1 MRYLELVGYVA
12 SALVVL
18 TFYMNDM
25 VSLRVAALASNCAFL
40 VYGVGFNLGPVIV
53 LHGIL
58 LPLNVWRLAQR
69 MGTGARLSAVDF
81 LRRRLSGG
89 TRR

>member
-1 MRYLELVGYVA
+1 MRYLEFVGYVA

-25 VSLRVAALASNCAFL
+25 VSLRIAALASNCAFL
-40 VYGVGFNLGPVIV
+40 AYGVGLNLGPVIV

-58 LPLNVWRLAQR
+58 LPLNIWRLAQR
-69 MGTGARLSAVDF
+69 MGPRLSAVEF
-81 LRRRLSGG
+81 LLKRLSGG

>member
-1 MRYLELVGYVA
+1 MRYLEFVGYVA

-40 VYGVGFNLGPVIV
+40 AYGVGLNLGPVIV

-58 LPLNVWRLAQR
+58 LPLNIWRLAQGI
-69 MGTGARLSAVDF
+69 GTGPRLSAVEF
-81 LRRRLSGG
+81 FRKRLSGG